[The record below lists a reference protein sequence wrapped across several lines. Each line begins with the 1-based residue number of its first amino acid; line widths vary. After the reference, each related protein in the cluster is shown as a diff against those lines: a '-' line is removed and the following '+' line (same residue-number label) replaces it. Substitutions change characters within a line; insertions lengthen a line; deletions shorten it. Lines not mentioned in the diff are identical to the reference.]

1 MSDREGE
8 AASGRAQLSTSLAEA
23 GVGILLIVGVVSTF
37 ALGVPTPETQET
49 QLDAYATDAA
59 TVLPGE
65 PPRHQDA
72 TRLSEVARDRE
83 SFERERDALDRRLD
97 RRDGVLALAPTV
109 VAGDA
114 RGGVVRAP
122 FERTADVAA
131 GVGDGD
137 AAASVWVVPY
147 LQVRQRDR
155 GETDGDHCRGHK
167 H

>member
-97 RRDGVLALAPTV
+97 RLLPDNLLYQVETRHGTVGYERPVGVTYGSATTTTAY
-109 VAGDA
+109 GDLTI
-114 RGGVVRAP
+114 R
-122 FERTADVAA
+122 
-131 GVGDGD
+131 
-137 AAASVWVVPY
+137 VWY
-147 LQVRQRDR
+147 A
-155 GETDGDHCRGHK
+155 
-167 H
+167 